1 MPANPTK
8 SVRVGCIASLLVV
21 LAGGIILF
29 NRYQNLTSC
38 HEDRVPLISM
48 DVTSDPGQ
56 SKQLIEQFRKFAF
69 KHSFRLD
76 INNPDQ
82 DGNDFR
88 IRMLGKDVEIS
99 TRKPVNPSE
108 FRIEFYNTDCIH
120 PTVTA
125 DIDDLAVDL
134 KSLLGEIASVT
145 ITEMQ

>member
-38 HEDRVPLISM
+38 HDERLPLISM
-48 DVTSDPGQ
+48 AVTSDPSQ

-69 KHSFRLD
+69 KNSFRLD
-76 INNPDQ
+76 ISNPDQ

-88 IRMLGKDVEIS
+88 IRMLRNDVEVI
-99 TRKPVNPSE
+99 TRKPLSPNE
-108 FRIEFYNTDCIH
+108 FRIEFYNTDCLH
-120 PTVTA
+120 PTVAA
-125 DIDDLAVDL
+125 DLDDLVVDL
-134 KSLLGEIASVT
+134 KSLIGELPNVT
-145 ITEMQ
+145 ITY

>member
-1 MPANPTK
+1 MQANRTNI
-8 SVRVGCIASLLVV
+8 VRVGCVASLLLF

-38 HEDRVPLISM
+38 HEDRLPLISM

-88 IRMLGKDVEIS
+88 IRMLGKDVEII

-120 PTVTA
+120 PTAPA
-125 DIDDLAVDL
+125 DIDDLVIDL
-134 KSLLGEIASVT
+134 KNLIGEIASVT

>member
-1 MPANPTK
+1 MPANRTNV
-8 SVRVGCIASLLVV
+8 VRVGCVASLLLF
-21 LAGGIILF
+21 LAGGILLF

-38 HEDRVPLISM
+38 HEDRLPLISM

-76 INNPDQ
+76 IVNPDQ

-88 IRMLGKDVEIS
+88 IRMMRKDVEIV
-99 TRKPVNPSE
+99 TRKPSNPSE

-120 PTVTA
+120 PTVAA
-125 DIDDLAVDL
+125 DIDALVVDL
-134 KSLLGEIASVT
+134 KSLIGEIASVT